1 MTFREILEYG
11 RTILRENG
19 IFEWEVD
26 AWYLLEYI
34 TRMKKSSYYIRCNDE
49 IPDLLS
55 RKYQTVLEQRM
66 RHIPLQYITGYQE
79 FMGIEFKVTPDVLI
93 PRLDTECLVVEV
105 EQYLQKNM
113 KVLDMCTGSGCISIS
128 LKSRNPEIEIF
139 AADISA
145 SALDIAK
152 FNAKKQKTP
161 ITFYLTNLFTD
172 ISGSFDVIVS
182 NPPYIPTSEV
192 NTLMPEVRDHEPR
205 LALDG
210 NEDGLEFYREIA
222 KEARNYLLPS
232 GRLYFEIGCTQA
244 DDVKELLEFYGY
256 ENIRI
261 IKDLA
266 GLDRIIYGGKKDV

>member
-1 MTFREILEYG
+1 MTFREMLEYG
-11 RTILRENG
+11 KGVLYEND

-26 AWYLLEYI
+26 AWYLFEYI
-34 TRMKKSSYYIRCNDE
+34 TGMNKSSYFLHCNDE
-49 IPDLLS
+49 IPELLN
-55 RKYQTVLEQRM
+55 RKYQTALEQRTK
-66 RHIPLQYITGYQE
+66 RIPLQYITGCQE

-105 EQYLQKNM
+105 EQYLQKDM
-113 KVLDMCTGSGCISIS
+113 RVLDMCTGSGCIAIS
-128 LKSRNPEIEIF
+128 LKSRNPEIEMF

-145 SALDIAK
+145 SAIEVAR
-152 FNAKKQKTP
+152 FNAKKQEIP
-161 ITFYLTNLFTD
+161 ITFYLSDLFTE
-172 ISGSFDVIVS
+172 ILGEFNVIVS

-192 NTLMPEVRDHEPR
+192 NALMPEVRDYEPR

-210 NEDGLEFYREIA
+210 SGDGLEFYRRIA
-222 KEARNYLLPS
+222 KEAKNYLLPS

-244 DDVKELLEFYGY
+244 EEVKEILYSYGY

-261 IKDLA
+261 VKDMA